1 MFGLLLD
8 VVAFVKAAARDTK
21 AYLKAKNINALV
33 GYSSVDG
40 EPAFRGM
47 SFKDSSRD
55 AIEANKPNRRCS

>member
-1 MFGLLLD
+1 LVPL
-8 VVAFVKAAARDTK
+8 AFVKAAARDTK

>member
-1 MFGLLLD
+1 LLFGLLLA

-40 EPAFRGM
+40 EPAFRG
-47 SFKDSSRD
+47 KSSRFL
-55 AIEANKPNRRCS
+55 